1 MRSNVGALMIDL
13 RNNSLAANGACD
25 EASLQ
30 TSALQEVIDDTSAGE
45 SAAYRSMRD
54 YLTQVRMPAIVL
66 QDDFLLAFVKDVYAD
81 MGQVGEKLL
90 PLGPVVDTDAL
101 ADSVAQRRFW
111 ANTLYGQA
119 DSLPAA
125 VPLLADGL
133 RGFADMVMG
142 QADELQ
148 RRLDLALEYLGDGSI
163 YAASSA
169 YAGSLQR
176 QQDALASV
184 GRDPVTG
191 AFDISGL
198 DLSWV
203 PQLDEGWQRR
213 HNRAVLERY
222 FTLDDDGNITGVRP
236 GMEARLG
243 ELLDIVRQSL
253 LGDGAPAEIGRLTA
267 DERYVLLYL
276 AIKDGPQML
285 SRESSAMQS
294 AIGALAGQ
302 FSVEDIIS
310 HIEDFSNM
318 VDGNDE
324 NPLTQYLAFTTDDGI
339 FYGKDMRT
347 SIQHKSGFGD
357 WIEFFGPFLGMD
369 LDTDITTFAYGGKEY
384 RIQTW
389 DGTYGAGVAYGG
401 EVAVYTRDAP
411 TSPSDEYLVMT
422 PQDIRDNLDVLSA
435 RQTKSIFTTYESAEG
450 NDVPD
455 IHITV
460 NSNSHPVI
468 DRDAGK
474 GNWTFDS
481 KIVPRFDDGSIKP
494 GYKKQDTSVEASLV
508 FEDKGLQ
515 EAARNALAE
524 DGIYVREDGDR
535 IVVTW
540 SK

>member
-1 MRSNVGALMIDL
+1 
-13 RNNSLAANGACD
+13 
-25 EASLQ
+25 
-30 TSALQEVIDDTSAGE
+30 
-45 SAAYRSMRD
+45 
-54 YLTQVRMPAIVL
+54 
-66 QDDFLLAFVKDVYAD
+66 
-81 MGQVGEKLL
+81 
-90 PLGPVVDTDAL
+90 
-101 ADSVAQRRFW
+101 
-111 ANTLYGQA
+111 
-119 DSLPAA
+119 
-125 VPLLADGL
+125 
-133 RGFADMVMG
+133 
-142 QADELQ
+142 
-148 RRLDLALEYLGDGSI
+148 
-163 YAASSA
+163 
-169 YAGSLQR
+169 
-176 QQDALASV
+176 
-184 GRDPVTG
+184 
-191 AFDISGL
+191 
-198 DLSWV
+198 
-203 PQLDEGWQRR
+203 
-213 HNRAVLERY
+213 
-222 FTLDDDGNITGVRP
+222 
-236 GMEARLG
+236 
-243 ELLDIVRQSL
+243 
-253 LGDGAPAEIGRLTA
+253 
-267 DERYVLLYL
+267 
-276 AIKDGPQML
+276 ML

-302 FSVEDIIS
+302 FSVQDIIS

-422 PQDIRDNLDVLSA
+422 PQEIRDNLDVLSA
-435 RQTKSIFTTYESAEG
+435 RQTKSIFTTYGSAEG
-450 NDVPD
+450 SDVPN

-460 NSNSHPVI
+460 NTGGADHV
-468 DRDAGK
+468 DREAGK

-481 KIVPRFDDGSIKP
+481 KIVPRYDDGSIKP

-515 EAARNALAE
+515 EAARNALAG
-524 DGIYVREDGDR
+524 DGIYVREDGDKL
-535 IVVTW
+535 VVTW